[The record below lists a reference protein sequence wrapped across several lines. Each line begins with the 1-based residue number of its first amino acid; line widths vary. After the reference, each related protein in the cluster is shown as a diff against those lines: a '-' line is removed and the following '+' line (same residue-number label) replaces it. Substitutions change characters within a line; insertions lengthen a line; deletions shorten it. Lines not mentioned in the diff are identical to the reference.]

1 MKESLKIVLSFDL
14 DFTLID
20 NREGIINSFYYALK
34 KFNLPL
40 TEKAEIEKMIGIP
53 LDQMFAKVTKL
64 EPSKLSSSFRE
75 YYSLKGIYQ
84 ATLFPGARE
93 KLEELKNSFN
103 LGIVTSKKQEIA
115 VKLLEFLDF
124 AKYFDYIFGETD
136 QIKSKKDH
144 RIKDYLVNIFPNHRF
159 VIIGDHPN
167 DKELAKMLD
176 CPFIGV
182 LSGFSS
188 SEDLKIDGSS
198 AVIILN
204 SINDITP
211 ELIYSLF

>member
-1 MKESLKIVLSFDL
+1 MKENPKIVLSFDL

-20 NREGIINSFYYALK
+20 NREGIINSFYFALK
-34 KFNLPL
+34 KFNLPSI
-40 TEKAEIEKMIGIP
+40 EKAEIEKMIGLP
-53 LDQMFAKVTKL
+53 LDQMFAKVSKL
-64 EPSKLSSSFRE
+64 EPSQLSSSFRE

-84 ATLFPGARE
+84 ANLFPGARE
-93 KLEELKNSFN
+93 KLKKLKRSFN
-103 LGIVTSKKQEIA
+103 LGIITSKKQDIA
-115 VKLLEFLDF
+115 VKLLEFLNV
-124 AKYFDYIFGETD
+124 ANYFDYILGETD

-144 RIKDYLVNIFPNHRF
+144 KIKDYLINKFPHHRF

-167 DKELAKMLD
+167 DKELANMLK

-182 LSGFSS
+182 LTGFYT

-198 AVIILN
+198 TVIILN

-211 ELIYSLF
+211 DLIYSLF

>member
-1 MKESLKIVLSFDL
+1 MKENPKIVLSFDL

-20 NREGIINSFYYALK
+20 NREGIINSFNYALK
-34 KFNLPL
+34 KFNLPPI
-40 TEKAEIEKMIGIP
+40 EKEKIEKMIGIP
-53 LDQMFAKVTKL
+53 LDQMFAKVSKL
-64 EPSKLSSSFRE
+64 EPSKLSTSFRE

-84 ATLFPGARE
+84 ANLFPGARE

-103 LGIVTSKKQEIA
+103 LGIITSKKQEIA
-115 VKLLEFLDF
+115 IKLLEFLDF
-124 AKYFDYIFGETD
+124 AKHFEYILGETD

-144 RIKDYLVNIFPNHRF
+144 KIKDYLFNKFPNHRF

-167 DKELAKMLD
+167 DKELAKMLK

-182 LSGFSS
+182 LTGFYT

-198 AVIILN
+198 TIIILN
-204 SINDITP
+204 NINEITP
-211 ELIYSLF
+211 DLIYSLF

>member
-1 MKESLKIVLSFDL
+1 MKENPNIVLSFDL

-40 TEKAEIEKMIGIP
+40 IEKAEIEKMIGIP
-53 LDQMFAKVTKL
+53 LDQMFAKVSKL
-64 EPSKLSSSFRE
+64 EPAKLSTSFRE
-75 YYSLKGIYQ
+75 YYSLKGIFQ
-84 ATLFPGARE
+84 AILFPGARE
-93 KLEELKNSFN
+93 KLEELKASFN
-103 LGIVTSKKQEIA
+103 LGIITSKKQEIA
-115 VKLLEFLDF
+115 VKLLEFLDI
-124 AKYFDYIFGETD
+124 AKYFDYILGETD

-144 RIKDYLVNIFPNHRF
+144 RIRDFLFNKFPNHRF

-167 DKELAKMLD
+167 DKELAKMLN
-176 CPFIGV
+176 CSFIGV
-182 LSGFSS
+182 LTGFSS

-204 SINDITP
+204 SINNITP

>member
-1 MKESLKIVLSFDL
+1 MKENPKIVLSFDL

-34 KFNLPL
+34 QFNLPL
-40 TEKAEIEKMIGIP
+40 VEKAEIVKMIGLP
-53 LDQMFAKVTKL
+53 LDQMFANVSKL
-64 EPSKLSSSFRE
+64 EPSKLSASFRE

-84 ATLFPGARE
+84 ATLFPGTRE
-93 KLEELKNSFN
+93 KLEELKNSFY
-103 LGIVTSKKQEIA
+103 LGIITSKKQEIA

-124 AKYFDYIFGETD
+124 AKHFEYILGETD
-136 QIKSKKDH
+136 QIKSKKDPK
-144 RIKDYLVNIFPNHRF
+144 IKDYLVNIFPNRRF

-182 LSGFSS
+182 LTGNHT

-198 AVIILN
+198 TVIILD
-204 SINDITP
+204 SISNITTD
-211 ELIYSLF
+211 LIYSLF

>member
-1 MKESLKIVLSFDL
+1 MKENPKIVLSFDL

-34 KFNLPL
+34 KFNLPPI
-40 TEKAEIEKMIGIP
+40 EKAEIEKMIGIP
-53 LDQMFAKVTKL
+53 LDKMFSKL
-64 EPSKLSSSFRE
+64 SHLDPSKLSISFRD

-84 ATLFPGARE
+84 AYLFPRVRE
-93 KLEELKNSFN
+93 KLEKLKRSFN
-103 LGIVTSKKQEIA
+103 LGIITSKKQEIA
-115 VKLLEFLDF
+115 VKLLEFLDI
-124 AKYFDYIFGETD
+124 AKYFDYILGETD

-144 RIKDYLVNIFPNHRF
+144 KIKDYLFNKFPNHRF

-167 DKELAKMLD
+167 DKELAKMLK

-182 LSGFSS
+182 LTGFCT

-198 AVIILN
+198 TVIILN

-211 ELIYSLF
+211 DLIYSLF

>member
-34 KFNLPL
+34 KFNIPPI
-40 TEKAEIEKMIGIP
+40 EKSVIEKMIGIP
-53 LDQMFAKVTKL
+53 LDTMFARVSNL
-64 EPSKLSSSFRE
+64 EPSQLSSSFRE

-84 ATLFPGARE
+84 ANLFPGARE
-93 KLEELKNSFN
+93 RLEELKNSFN
-103 LGIVTSKKQEIA
+103 LGIITSKKQDIA
-115 VKLLEFLDF
+115 VKLLEFLDI
-124 AKYFDYIFGETD
+124 AKYFDYILGETD

-144 RIKDYLVNIFPNHRF
+144 RIKDYLFNKFPNHRF

-167 DKELAKMLD
+167 DKELAKMLK

-182 LSGFSS
+182 LTGFHT

-198 AVIILN
+198 TVIILN

-211 ELIYSLF
+211 DLIYSLF